1 MRPVKL
7 TMCAFGP
14 YAGRVEIPL
23 ADFGSSGLFLI
34 TGDTGAGKTTIFDAI
49 SFALYGEASGANRES
64 SMLRSDFAAPDA
76 VTVVELE
83 FFYRGQPYRV
93 ERSPRYE
100 RTKKSGKGTTLA
112 NASAT
117 LTLPDGKVVSGYS
130 AVNEEIK
137 GIIGIDRNQFTH
149 IAMIAQGDFL
159 RLLLAN
165 TDERG
170 KIFRKVF
177 DTEVYQRFQN
187 ELKNQANNLKNQYED
202 LRKSILQF
210 TGEISCPSDHRVY
223 TELEKLKQENN
234 IHALDQFMMCLD
246 LLLQDDRQASQ
257 TEDQQHKQLQ
267 TEIDRLNQAIA
278 TAAANNALLDKL
290 EQSRRQLSQLEL
302 RETDFEDKS
311 RCLVA
316 AESALYHVKP
326 VDDAMAGI
334 RATVNDLTGRI
345 SKQEHQ
351 IAENADQLV
360 RLEESLQYEKS
371 REPERES
378 LTAEI
383 VTLQNTLPVY
393 HVLDKDQ
400 EEIKRLNDLLENK
413 QATLQG
419 MKERLEETG
428 VAEKRLKTAL
438 EGCQQVEVELEKAK
452 AQQNEWTRRHGE
464 LKSLEQSLADWS
476 QDHRELTLVQA
487 QFEEALKESNALTAV
502 YEEMERAFLYEQAGI
517 LAARLEDGLPCPV
530 CGSTQHPCRAV
541 TPQSAPSE
549 SELESARQQA
559 NAARS
564 QTDKISRQA
573 SDWNGRIMVM
583 QETILKSALALLGG
597 VAWGDIP
604 ARLRFETHQA
614 QQELDK
620 SCARVDGLDKQANE
634 KVLWQDELKAT
645 VEAMAALNVEAGQ
658 LQRAVNEEKN
668 ALSLRQDRYENTRSR
683 LKFSSQAEADCH
695 VQLLTSR
702 LNSNK
707 QALQEA
713 QLYFDQCQAAIVKG
727 RTILDQLTAGLITA
741 QGDLERAEKDLA
753 QVLQERGFSNR
764 DHYQQSRMPEAEIK
778 ILRAEIDEFK
788 DLIKATRLEHSN
800 LISDTRGLVPTETA
814 TLEEQKSTLEE
825 TRAACQERQR
835 VVYAR
840 LTANTRVLER
850 IKERQQEM
858 SSTEQDY
865 QRLATLS
872 DTANGSLPGRPKLA
886 FEQYVQATYFD
897 QVIAEANKRFAYM
910 TGGRFVLM
918 RREVPGNLR
927 SQTGLEL
934 DVIDNYTGKSR
945 SVKTLSGGESFKA
958 SLALAL
964 GLSDMIQRSAGG
976 IQLDTMFVDEG
987 FGALDPESSEQ
998 AIEVLLSLT
1007 SGSRLV
1013 GIISHVGELRE
1024 RIDKKLVVQK
1034 SVTGSSVNMVV

>member
-23 ADFGSSGLFLI
+23 ADFGPSGLFLI
-34 TGDTGAGKTTIFDAI
+34 TGDTGAGKTAIFDAI
-49 SFALYGEASGANRES
+49 CFALYGEASGANRES
-64 SMLRSDFAAPDA
+64 SMLRSDFAAPDT
-76 VTVVELE
+76 VTGVELE
-83 FFYRGQPYRV
+83 FYYRGQPYRV

-100 RTKKSGKGTTLA
+100 RAKKSGKGTTMV

-130 AVNEEIK
+130 AVTEEIK
-137 GIIGIDRNQFTH
+137 GRIGIDRNQFTQ

-165 TDERG
+165 TEERG

-187 ELKNQANNLKNQYED
+187 ELKTQANNFKNQYED

-210 TGEISCPSDHRVY
+210 TGEISCPSDHRVH
-223 TELEKLKQENN
+223 TELEQLKQEGN
-234 IHALDQFMMCLD
+234 IHALDQFLMCLD
-246 LLLQDDRQASQ
+246 LLLQDDRQTSQ
-257 TEDQQHKQLQ
+257 TEDQQHQQLQ
-267 TEIDRLNQAIA
+267 IEIDRLNQAIA
-278 TAAANNALLDKL
+278 TAAVHNARL
-290 EQSRRQLSQLEL
+290 EKVEQTRRQLEQLEL
-302 RETDFEDKS
+302 QEKEFVGQSQR
-311 RCLVA
+311 LNA
-316 AESALYHVKP
+316 AENALYHVKP
-326 VDDAMAGI
+326 VDDARAGI
-334 RATVNDLTGRI
+334 MATAKDLTGRI
-345 SKQEHQ
+345 SEQEHQ
-351 IAENADQLV
+351 IAENRDQLV

-393 HVLDKDQ
+393 AQLDLYTK
-400 EEIKRLNDLLENK
+400 EIKALNATLESK
-413 QATLQG
+413 QSDLQG
-419 MKERLEETG
+419 MKGQLQEMG
-428 VAEKRLKTAL
+428 AAEKQLQTAL

-452 AQQNEWTRRHGE
+452 AQQDAWTRRCEE
-464 LKSLEQSLADWS
+464 LKDLEQGLVAWNTDR
-476 QDHRELTLVQA
+476 QKLTRVQG
-487 QFEEALKESNALTAV
+487 QFEEALRESTALSAV
-502 YEEMERAFLYEQAGI
+502 YEQMERAFLYEQAGI
-517 LAARLEDGLPCPV
+517 LATRLEDGQPCPV
-530 CGSTQHPCRAV
+530 CGSTQHPDPAV
-541 TPQSAPSE
+541 TPQHAPSE

-564 QTDKISRQA
+564 QTDTISKQA
-573 SDWNGRIMVM
+573 SDWNGWILAV
-583 QETILKSALALLGG
+583 QETLLKSALALLGEA
-597 VAWGDIP
+597 VWEDIP
-604 ARLRFETHQA
+604 ARLRLETYRA
-614 QQELDK
+614 QQELEKTRTRLD
-620 SCARVDGLDKQANE
+620 SLDKQAKE
-634 KVLWQDELKAT
+634 KVLWQDQLKAN
-645 VEAMAALNVEAGQ
+645 VEAMAALNDKAIQ
-658 LQRAVNEEKN
+658 LAQELEKDKN
-668 ALSLRQDRYENTRSR
+668 SHIIRQDRYENTRCR
-683 LKFSSQAEADCH
+683 LQFNSQAEADGH
-695 VQLLTSR
+695 IQLLASR
-702 LNSNK
+702 LKSNK

-713 QLYFDQCQAAIVKG
+713 QQSLDQCQAAIAKG
-727 RTILDQLTAGLITA
+727 RTILDQQTAGLRTA

-753 QVLQERGFSNR
+753 RVLQERGFSSR
-764 DHYQQSRMPEAEIK
+764 DHYLQSGLPEDDIK
-778 ILRAEIDEFK
+778 VLRAEIDEFK
-788 DLIKATRLEHSN
+788 DLIKATRLEYRN
-800 LISDTRGLVPTETA
+800 LSQDTRGLVLIETMA
-814 TLEEQKSTLEE
+814 LEEQKTRLEE
-825 TRAACQERQR
+825 KRAAVQERQR
-835 VVYAR
+835 TVYAR
-840 LTANTRVLER
+840 LTANSRVLER
-850 IKERQQEM
+850 IKKRQQEM
-858 SSTEQDY
+858 ISTEQDY
-865 QRLATLS
+865 QRLAALS

-897 QVIAEANKRFAYM
+897 QVIAEANKRFGYM

-934 DVIDNYTGKSR
+934 DVIDNYTGKNR

-987 FGALDPESSEQ
+987 FGALDPESLEQ
-998 AIEVLLSLT
+998 AIEVLLALT